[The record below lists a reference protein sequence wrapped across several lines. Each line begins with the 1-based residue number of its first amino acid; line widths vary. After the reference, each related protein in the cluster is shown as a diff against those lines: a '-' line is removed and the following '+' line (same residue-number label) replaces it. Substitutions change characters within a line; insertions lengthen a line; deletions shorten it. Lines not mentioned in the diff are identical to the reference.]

1 MIIPYTNI
9 IVNLNIRCVIYFNV
23 IIRLTMVCERE
34 VIEQLKREQAEREN
48 DKTKSAEQNKDANN
62 ST

>member
-1 MIIPYTNI
+1 M
-9 IVNLNIRCVIYFNV
+9 IYFNV